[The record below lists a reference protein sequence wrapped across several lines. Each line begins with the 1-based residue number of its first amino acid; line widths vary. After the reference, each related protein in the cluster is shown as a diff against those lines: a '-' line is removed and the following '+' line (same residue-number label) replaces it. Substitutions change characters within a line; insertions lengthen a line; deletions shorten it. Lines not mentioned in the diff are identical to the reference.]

1 MTTKDFQDFL
11 TKQAQVKS
19 AEDKIDWEARK
30 NDWIKYATE
39 FVTDVKNHLAEFE
52 EIETKISEVDLTEE
66 KLGTYKAPKLLIYLP
81 KEMIELE
88 PIGTLLIGASGRF
101 DMKGLAGTVKW
112 VLVPENTE
120 KPTIKMT
127 INGEDQGSSV
137 AEQVSE
143 KLAWKLA
150 TPAPNIRYL
159 PFNKE
164 ILLEAIM
171 EVSHG

>member
-1 MTTKDFQDFL
+1 MTSKDFREFL
-11 TKQAQVKS
+11 AKQSQAKHQEKQVDWDEIRNQWLCAANEFVAQVQHYL
-19 AEDKIDWEARK
+19 
-30 NDWIKYATE
+30 NG
-39 FVTDVKNHLAEFE
+39 FP
-52 EIETKISEVDLTEE
+52 EIETKVREIDLTED

-88 PIGTLLIGASGRF
+88 PAGTLLIGAHGRF

-112 VLVPENTE
+112 VLVPENAE

-137 AEQVSE
+137 TEQASE
-143 KLAWKLA
+143 KLVWKLA

-159 PFNKE
+159 PFEKE

-171 EVSHG
+171 EISHG

>member
-1 MTTKDFQDFL
+1 MTSKDFQEFL
-11 TKQAQVKS
+11 AKQSQNKQQDEQIDWDETRNKWIASAREFVAQVQLYL
-19 AEDKIDWEARK
+19 
-30 NDWIKYATE
+30 NE
-39 FVTDVKNHLAEFE
+39 FP
-52 EIETKISEVDLTEE
+52 EIETEVREIDLTED
-66 KLGTYKAPKLLIYLP
+66 KLGTYKAPKLLIRLP
-81 KEMIELE
+81 KELIELE
-88 PIGTLLIGASGRF
+88 PIGTVLIGAHGRF

-112 VLVPENTE
+112 VLVPENAE

-127 INGEDQGSSV
+127 INGEDESSSA

-159 PFNKE
+159 PFEKE

>member
-19 AEDKIDWEARK
+19 TEDKVDWMARK
-30 NDWIKYATE
+30 FEWINYAADFINSVKELLDE
-39 FVTDVKNHLAEFE
+39 FP
-52 EIETKISEVDLTEE
+52 EIETTIIEVELEEE
-66 KLGTYKAPKLLIYLP
+66 KLGVYKAPKLLIQLP
-81 KEMIELE
+81 KELIELQ
-88 PIGTLLIGASGRF
+88 PVGTLLIGAHGRF

-164 ILLEAIM
+164 IPLEAIM